1 MKEYLTSLFDNRTW
15 GLLALNASGVAKP
28 GELWQEWDHPSA
40 TIYGTLTFFLLMKV
54 TCPPPPVSGWAPPTW
69 CPQHG
74 DPAVST
80 GPPQFWML
88 ILATTLPL
96 PAGYFMP
103 IFIYGESGAGGTVR
117 LGEGCRGFIQPL
129 EWGYWRCVQ
138 PWRGVH
144 RIWGYRGGIQLQEGC
159 RKVVTSTS
167 TRGTS
172 WDLPTF
178 PPPPILGAAIGR
190 LVGEVVALLFPRGLY
205 SEGPPRPI
213 IPAGYALAGE
223 SRYPHG
229 QGTHPRYTHP
239 HPLTLCSP

>member
-138 PWRGVH
+138 PWRGGTSNLGVQGRH
-144 RIWGYRGGIQLQEGC
+144 PAPGGLQEGGHLYLYQGDLLGSPHLPSSPNF
-159 RKVVTSTS
+159 RSS
-167 TRGTS
+167 HWAPGRGGGGPA
-172 WDLPTF
+172 LPT
-178 PPPPILGAAIGR
+178 GA
-190 LVGEVVALLFPRGLY
+190 LFRRTPTAHY
-205 SEGPPRPI
+205 SCWLRP
-213 IPAGYALAGE
+213 GW
-223 SRYPHG
+223 
-229 QGTHPRYTHP
+229 
-239 HPLTLCSP
+239 